1 VKLVEASVRYPVS
14 VLVAVL
20 LGVIFGTISLFRLP
34 VQMIPTIDRPEITV
48 TTPYPG
54 AGPLEVEEEVTR
66 RQEELLNTVE
76 GLREMR
82 SVSKEGEST
91 IILKYDWGTNKDV
104 ARLDVSE
111 KLGAVQGLP
120 DDIEEPIVRALN
132 SEEQTPI
139 AWLVVSP
146 PGELNTV
153 RAVAEDVI
161 KAQLERV
168 PGVGQVMFFGGE
180 EREVQVE
187 VDLGALAARRITI
200 PEVRGALLAE
210 NRNIKAGA
218 FDEGK
223 RRIGVRT
230 VGRYREVAEVEQ
242 TIVRRDAGGVTRVR
256 DVAQV
261 RIGHEEPAFI
271 VRQNG
276 VPSFIF
282 GVLQKAG
289 SNTLEVMESVTRVM
303 GELNARY
310 AARGLELRVV
320 YDASLYIDEA
330 IDLVTRSLLEG
341 AVLAVA
347 VLLLFLRSGRAI
359 LVLGL
364 SIPISL
370 VTTFIFVALFGR
382 TLNIIS
388 LAGLAFASGMV
399 VDDAIVVLEN
409 VYRHRELGKGAF
421 RAAYDGTVEVW
432 GAILAA
438 TLTRIAV
445 FVPILLVQEEAGQIF
460 RDIAIAISIA
470 VALSLLVAITVIPM
484 LAARLLARGAADL
497 ESGGSGIARATTS
510 LVERA
515 LDWVL
520 LSTSRKASVCAG
532 IVAASVALGWALLP
546 PIDYLPEGNRNM
558 VFASLRTPPGYNLP
572 QNERI
577 LRLLEREILARPE
590 VHRMFAVVRLEMP
603 LAGVVLK
610 EEFKDKGS
618 IQNFIHEVERAAA
631 EVPGVR
637 DVFVQQ
643 APLIRRGSFNAGNL
657 EVRVSGD
664 DLETIERLSLSL
676 ERALG
681 AVPGVRFVNP
691 SYEVGKPEFVVDV
704 ARVRAAELGLTV
716 GEIGTIVETV
726 VKGAL
731 VGTYDDG
738 GREIDLRLRAP
749 EGTIGS
755 ASDLTRAVI
764 FAPSGQLV
772 QVGDVARVVP
782 RAGPTQIQHTDLQRS
797 VELSVGLEQALP
809 LAEGIARVEQALAPE
824 RARLPLGYRIELTGQ
839 ASDLEQ
845 TWKAFRG
852 AFLLA
857 VVITYLLL
865 ASLFES
871 FVLPLVIL
879 VSVPFAATG
888 GVIALRLMHALDPSI
903 KLDAITMLA
912 FVILLGV
919 VVNNAI
925 LLVHQT
931 LHRLGEGAPPAEAL
945 RDGVRSRVRPI
956 LMTTATNVLGMA
968 PLTFAAGSGSEL
980 YRGLGAVMIG
990 GQILSTIFTFV
1001 LVPAVLS
1008 FVLRERAPAEV
1019 PSPAVPAG

>member
-1 VKLVEASVRYPVS
+1 VKIVEASIRYPVS
-14 VLVAVL
+14 VLVGVL
-20 LGVIFGTISLFRLP
+20 LGVIFGTIALFRLP

-76 GLREMR
+76 GLRELR
-82 SVSKEGEST
+82 SVSREGEST

-120 DDIEEPIVRALN
+120 EDIEEPIVRALN
-132 SEEQTPI
+132 SEEQTPVG
-139 AWLVVSP
+139 WLVVSP
-146 PGELNTV
+146 KDELNSV
-153 RAVAEDVI
+153 RPVAEDVI

-187 VDLGALAARRITI
+187 VDLAALAARRISI

-210 NRNIKAGA
+210 NRNIKAGT

-230 VGRYREVAEVEQ
+230 VGRYRELAEVEQ
-242 TIVRRDAGGVTRVR
+242 TIVRREPAGVTRVR
-256 DVAQV
+256 DVAEV
-261 RIGHEEPAFI
+261 RIGHEEPAFV

-276 VPSFIF
+276 AASFIF

-289 SNTLEVMESVTRVM
+289 SNTLEVMENVKQVM
-303 GELNARY
+303 GELNSRY
-310 AARGLELRVV
+310 ASRALELRVV

-330 IDLVTRSLLEG
+330 IDLVTRSLVEG
-341 AVLAVA
+341 ALLAVA

-359 LVLGL
+359 LVLGV

-370 VTTFIFVALFGR
+370 VSTFIFVALFGR

-409 VYRHRELGKGAF
+409 VYRHRELGKGAL

-470 VALSLLVAITVIPM
+470 VALSLVVAVTVIPM

-515 LDWVL
+515 LGWVL
-520 LSTSRKASVCAG
+520 VSTQRKASVSAG
-532 IVAASVALGWALLP
+532 IILASVAIGWALLP

-558 VFASLRTPPGYNLP
+558 VFVSLRTPPGYNLA

-577 LRLLEREILARPE
+577 LGILEREILGRPE
-590 VHRMFAVVRLEMP
+590 VHRMFAVVRQEMP

-618 IQNFIHEVERAAA
+618 IQGFIQQIEHVAQD
-631 EVPGVR
+631 VPGVR

-643 APLIRRGSFNAGNL
+643 APLIRRGSFNAGAL
-657 EVRVSGD
+657 EVRISGD
-664 DLETIERLSLSL
+664 DLGIIEQLSTRLEEVL
-676 ERALG
+676 AG
-681 AVPGVRFVNP
+681 VPGVRFVNP

-726 VKGAL
+726 VKGTL
-731 VGTYDDG
+731 VGTYDDV

-749 EGTIGS
+749 EGTIRS

-764 FAPSGQLV
+764 YAPSGQLV
-772 QVGDVARVVP
+772 QLADVARVEP
-782 RAGPTQIQHTDLQRS
+782 RAGPTQIQHVDLQRS
-797 VELSVGLEQALP
+797 VELSVGLENTIP
-809 LAEGIARVEQALAPE
+809 LAEGISRVDAALAPE
-824 RARLPLGYRIELTGQ
+824 IAKLPLGYTIELAGQ

-845 TWKAFRG
+845 TWLAFRG
-852 AFLLA
+852 AFALA

-888 GVIALRLMHALDPSI
+888 GVIALRLMYAWDPSI
-903 KLDAITMLA
+903 KLDTITMLA

-931 LHRLGEGAPPAEAL
+931 LHRLGEGASPEDAL

-990 GQILSTIFTFV
+990 GQILSTVFTFV

-1008 FVLRERAPAEV
+1008 FVLRERAPAEA
-1019 PSPAVPAG
+1019 PGHATPAG